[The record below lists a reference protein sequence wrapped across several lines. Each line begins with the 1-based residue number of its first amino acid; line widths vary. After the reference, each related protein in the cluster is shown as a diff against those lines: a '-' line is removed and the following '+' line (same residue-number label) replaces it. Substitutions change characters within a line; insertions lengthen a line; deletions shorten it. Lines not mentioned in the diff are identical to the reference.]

1 MFKNSI
7 VGIVI
12 FIYLL
17 SVNAPL
23 VYYAEHQ
30 INLDYIVKYICEQ
43 KGEEENLCM
52 GNCYLKKNLAKS
64 DDQKSQADNSTL
76 KIPNVNVS
84 PHFTINSNFN
94 FNQTE
99 NKTSY
104 HPLASQKKLEIFIK
118 PVTLP
123 PELLPL

>member
-1 MFKNSI
+1 MFKNII

-43 KGEEENLCM
+43 KDEEENLCM

-64 DDQKSQADNSTL
+64 DDQKSQADSSTL
-76 KIPNVNVS
+76 QIPNVYVS
-84 PHFTINSNFN
+84 PHFSMNNNFN

-99 NKTSY
+99 KKTKY
-104 HPLASQKKLEIFIK
+104 HPLTSQKKLEIFIK
-118 PVTLP
+118 PATLP
-123 PELLPL
+123 PELLPV

>member
-7 VGIVI
+7 VGLVL

-23 VYYAEHQ
+23 IYYAEHQ

-43 KGEEENLCM
+43 KDEEENLCM

-76 KIPNVNVS
+76 QIPSVNVS
-84 PHFTINSNFN
+84 PHFKVNNNFN

-104 HPLASQKKLEIFIK
+104 HPLVSQKKIEIFIK
-118 PVTLP
+118 PATLP
-123 PELLPL
+123 PELSSV

>member
-7 VGIVI
+7 VGVVI

-43 KGEEENLCM
+43 KDEEENLCM

-76 KIPNVNVS
+76 QIPSVNVS
-84 PHFTINSNFN
+84 PHFTVNNNFN

-104 HPLASQKKLEIFIK
+104 HPLISQKKLEIFIK
-118 PVTLP
+118 PATLP
-123 PELLPL
+123 PELLPV